1 VGRERWNFGIVV
13 RSPDRR
19 SGFFRSADHHQRHLS
34 TILAIPGMTMTL
46 GVPRRPLR
54 TFARAAIDAAAIARP
69 YGDVVWSIL
78 NRWPAIIGAY
88 DDSYAFPY

>member
-1 VGRERWNFGIVV
+1 
-13 RSPDRR
+13 
-19 SGFFRSADHHQRHLS
+19 
-34 TILAIPGMTMTL
+34 MTMTL

-78 NRWPAIIGAY
+78 NRRPAIIGAY